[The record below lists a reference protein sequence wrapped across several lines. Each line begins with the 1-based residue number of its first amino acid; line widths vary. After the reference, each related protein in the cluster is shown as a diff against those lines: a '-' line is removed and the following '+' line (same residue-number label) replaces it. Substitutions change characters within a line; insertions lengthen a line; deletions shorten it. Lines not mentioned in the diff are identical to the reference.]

1 MRKIGLGRKAALI
14 VVGAVL
20 TGGSLTACSSSADK
34 SSGESPKQA
43 SSNTVSGDA
52 SGAVGDL
59 TIGLISHNIASPG
72 IKLYRD
78 VFTELAEAR
87 GWTVKSVDTGGDVVA
102 AVNQTKQWVDEGVDV
117 IVNDTVP
124 NDLMTDGIKAAN
136 EADIPWFSVSS
147 GGGVEGV
154 ANEVEANEYQSG
166 AQLALAMV
174 DAMGGKG
181 NILRLTW
188 SGLQSI
194 RERSAALDAIT
205 ATRENVKVVDTI
217 ELKVPG
223 WAEDSY
229 KQVTNYLQTHDD
241 VDAIWMPW
249 DDFAVDVSR
258 AVEESGQDNI
268 IIGGFDLD
276 DSAADLLRKGGPFVM
291 TNALNIPAMASKS
304 IALIEAEAAGQDV
317 PTMSYIPNCLATQD
331 NIPDQGGR
339 DSVEFW
345 TKCYEEPLGLLAD
358 LS

>member
-1 MRKIGLGRKAALI
+1 MRKIGPGRRAALL

-20 TGGSLTACSSSADK
+20 VGGSLTACTSSADGNSEE
-34 SSGESPKQA
+34 SSEQT
-43 SSNTVSGDA
+43 SNGDSNEA
-52 SGAVGDL
+52 AGGDVDDL

-78 VFTELAEAR
+78 VFTELAEDR
-87 GWTVKSVDTGGDVVA
+87 GWTVKSVDTSGDVVA

-124 NDLMTDGIKAAN
+124 NDLMTDGIKTAAD
-136 EADIPWFSVSS
+136 AGVPWFSVSS

-154 ANEVEANEYQSG
+154 TNEVEANEYQSG

-205 ATRENVKVVDTI
+205 STRPDVKVVETI

-258 AVEESGQDNI
+258 AVEESGQDI

-276 DSAADLLRKGGPFVM
+276 NAAADLLRKGGPFVM
-291 TNALNIPAMASKS
+291 TNALNIPAMAAKS
-304 IALIEAEAAGQDV
+304 IELIEAEASGQDV
-317 PTMSYIPNCLATQD
+317 PTMSYVPNCLATQD
-331 NIPDQGGR
+331 NIPAEGGR

-345 TKCYEEPLGLLAD
+345 TTCYEEPLALLAD

>member
-1 MRKIGLGRKAALI
+1 MRKIGPGRKAALL
-14 VVGAVL
+14 VVMAMFA
-20 TGGSLTACSSSADK
+20 GGSLTACTSSADG
-34 SSGESPKQA
+34 SSGD
-43 SSNTVSGDA
+43 SSEETSANGDSSAA
-52 SGAVGDL
+52 SGEVGDL
-59 TIGLISHNIASPG
+59 TVGLISHNIASPG

-78 VFTELAEAR
+78 VFTQLAEDR
-87 GWTVKSVDTGGDVVA
+87 GWTVKSVDTSGDVVA

-136 EADIPWFSVSS
+136 DADIPWFSVSS
-147 GGGVEGV
+147 GGGVDGV
-154 ANEVEANEYQSG
+154 TNEVEANEYQSG

-205 ATRENVKVVDTI
+205 STRPDVKVVETI

-258 AVEESGQDNI
+258 AVEESGQDDI

-276 DSAADLLRKGGPFVM
+276 DSAADLLRKGGPFTM
-291 TNALNIPAMASKS
+291 TNALNIPAMAAKS
-304 IALIEAEAAGQDV
+304 IELIEAEASGQEV
-317 PTMSYIPNCLATQD
+317 STMSYIPNCLATQD
-331 NIPDQGGR
+331 NIPAQGGR

-345 TKCYEEPLGLLAD
+345 TTCYEEPLGLLEG
-358 LS
+358 LN

>member
-1 MRKIGLGRKAALI
+1 MRKVGPGRRTATLFAAVAI
-14 VVGAVL
+14 AVS
-20 TGGSLTACSSSADK
+20 GLTACTSSADT
-34 SSGESPKQA
+34 SSDATPRNEAGDNGADGATGEVGPL
-43 SSNTVSGDA
+43 TV
-52 SGAVGDL
+52 
-59 TIGLISHNIASPG
+59 GLISHNVASPG

-78 VFTELAEAR
+78 VFTDLAEAR
-87 GWTVKSVDTGGDVVA
+87 GWTVKSVDTSGDVVA

-124 NDLMTDGIKAAN
+124 NDLMTDGIQAAS
-136 EADIPWFSVSS
+136 AAGVPWFSVSA

-154 ANEVEANEYQSG
+154 TNEVEANEFQSG
-166 AQLALAMV
+166 AQLALALV
-174 DAMGGKG
+174 DEMGGQG
-181 NILRLTW
+181 NVLQLTW

-194 RERSAALDAIT
+194 RERSAALNAVAD
-205 ATRENVKVVDTI
+205 TREGVDIVETV

-223 WAEDSY
+223 WADDAY

-249 DDFAVDVSR
+249 DDFAVDVAR
-258 AVEESGQDNI
+258 AVEESGQDI

-304 IALIEAEAAGQDV
+304 VELIEAEAGGRDV
-317 PTMSYIPNCLATQD
+317 PEISYVPNCLATQD
-331 NIPDQGGR
+331 NIPAQGGR

-345 TKCYEEPLGLLAD
+345 TACYEEPLNLLAD
-358 LS
+358 LG